1 MVDVRKGIPVM
12 LRLVFTLLAI
22 LFLITGCS
30 REEVWE
36 PEVVARV
43 GNRTLTAS
51 EIATWEVS
59 LRQLDIPQEVRS
71 AFIRHWVEDELLFQ
85 ASLEL
90 GLDED
95 PWVAQRLD
103 EIKRS
108 LLVSRLL
115 EKEYRKITT
124 VSPGLVHSYFKEHA
138 GEFVWS
144 HLHLVVDYWRSTDRK
159 GMDRLRS
166 NLQRGRQAGIW
177 SGKVGDLESG
187 RISLDGPE
195 STAPEV
201 WKVVSRM
208 VVGQVSRVLHLN
220 EDYWAFKLID
230 RREAGEPQGID
241 DVHDEIVQR
250 LLEEARRTVK
260 DELIR
265 ELIEEYRRSGK
276 LQWAKQPRTPATAK
290 SEEALPDTIDN

>member
-1 MVDVRKGIPVM
+1 MHRF
-12 LRLVFTLLAI
+12 LFTLLVVLLLVA
-22 LFLITGCS
+22 GCT

-51 EIATWEVS
+51 EITTWEAS

-85 ASLEL
+85 ASLER
-90 GLDED
+90 GLDDD
-95 PWVAQRLD
+95 PWVAQRLE
-103 EIKRS
+103 EINRS

-115 EKEYRKITT
+115 EIEYRKITT
-124 VSPGLVHSYFKEHA
+124 VSPGMVHSYFKENA

-144 HLHLVVDYWRSTDRK
+144 HLHLVLDYWRSTDRN

-177 SGKVGDLESG
+177 SGKVGDLENG

-201 WKVVSRM
+201 WNVVSRT
-208 VVGQVSRVLHLN
+208 VVGQVSHVLCLN
-220 EDYWAFKLID
+220 DDYWVFKLID
-230 RREAGEPQGID
+230 RREAGESQGLD

-265 ELIEEYRRSGK
+265 ELIEEYRRLGK
-276 LQWAKQPRTPATAK
+276 LQWAKQPRTAETAK
-290 SEEALPDTIDN
+290 SEETLPDSSDN